1 MKPFFAP
8 DEEIAA
14 LSDNEGTCVLAA
26 NWAKVNFTN
35 LLFCIFSKCI
45 ETSSKQGFFVLNSKC
60 CERFPKKGKRLEL
73 LINAVRLRTLV
84 QIGAKRSMGAS
95 TRTVQSTAGAGR
107 LELSHLP

>member
-45 ETSSKQGFFVLNSKC
+45 ETSSKQGFFC
-60 CERFPKKGKRLEL
+60 IE
-73 LINAVRLRTLV
+73 
-84 QIGAKRSMGAS
+84 
-95 TRTVQSTAGAGR
+95 
-107 LELSHLP
+107 